1 MLRVIAP
8 VFIFALSCFAQ
19 STGSVEGAVV
29 DRVTGAGIP
38 GASVTFYIRTQAVFA
53 EATTDSSGDFR
64 IFGMKPGDYELR
76 FEKDG
81 YRFGNKFPA
90 QPYHVG
96 QGQDPIR
103 IRLDMTR
110 LVSLSGRV
118 LDPDGN
124 PTSQAEVKIA
134 NHGQVPIAADG
145 TFVVKDLEPGSYTLV
160 AIPKATRVPEGAR
173 APVPTYTPEPILVRG
188 DADLSGVEIRLQAA
202 EVYRLSGVLFDETGN
217 PKAGVPIQLL
227 PVIQTGTRVVLFGDL
242 IAMVGPG
249 PSTRPEEARVVSAE
263 DGSFEFP
270 AVRSG
275 EWKLAATSAGS
286 IDSPNYSGTIRGVA
300 AEVIVD
306 NRNVTN
312 LQIRLAAPFNVNG
325 TIDWGDLPNRNA
337 AVFLLPAD
345 GLSSMFG
352 PPMAGSSGPLSLRAA
367 ATGKHL
373 IVPQAGP
380 GYYPVS
386 VLLGG
391 QEVLGKPVDLS
402 PNATFRVSYKAASG
416 SVRGTVESGTEASVV
431 LIPRDVQTMGFG
443 RRVTSKTDGTFD
455 MSGVPPGDYF
465 IVAFEQFRTFPTTDA
480 AWLAGVASIGTR
492 VSVAQSPVSVQ
503 LKLKRWPE

>member
-275 EWKLAATSAGS
+275 EWKLGS
-286 IDSPNYSGTIRGVA
+286 D
-300 AEVIVD
+300 
-306 NRNVTN
+306 
-312 LQIRLAAPFNVNG
+312 
-325 TIDWGDLPNRNA
+325 
-337 AVFLLPAD
+337 
-345 GLSSMFG
+345 
-352 PPMAGSSGPLSLRAA
+352 
-367 ATGKHL
+367 
-373 IVPQAGP
+373 
-380 GYYPVS
+380 
-386 VLLGG
+386 
-391 QEVLGKPVDLS
+391 
-402 PNATFRVSYKAASG
+402 
-416 SVRGTVESGTEASVV
+416 VRGIDRFA
-431 LIPRDVQTMGFG
+431 
-443 RRVTSKTDGTFD
+443 
-455 MSGVPPGDYF
+455 
-465 IVAFEQFRTFPTTDA
+465 
-480 AWLAGVASIGTR
+480 
-492 VSVAQSPVSVQ
+492 
-503 LKLKRWPE
+503 